1 MLTPRLL
8 PLLIALTLCTVSG
21 CEQRAGEQ
29 VPADQQ
35 PAAKL
40 TTLRVGLAALPPML
54 GNPYGSIGIPT
65 IYTWAAMFDALT
77 YVTVSGEVAPA
88 LATSWEAVDEN
99 TWRFELRRGVRFHNG
114 EPFNAAAIVAA
125 VAYLTS
131 PEAVRDTIAREMRV
145 LESAEVVDDHTVL
158 IHTREPA
165 ALLPANM
172 AQMFIVAPRRWERLG
187 PEGFARE
194 PSGTGPFRL
203 ARWVENGAELEAF
216 PESWRPPRVDRLSFK
231 QMPDQIARIQGIQTG
246 QLDIAVALSPED
258 AAALESTAGRLDYG
272 PSASVL
278 GIAFILEGLAQ
289 EHPLM
294 DQRVR
299 QALNYAV
306 DKERYLAVLFPGHS
320 RPASQPATAAAFGYN
335 DELLPYPF
343 DPARARA
350 LLTAAGYPEGFSFT
364 MEAAVGGGAADAAV
378 YQTVANDLSAIGVN
392 MRIQVIPIS
401 QLIRRIQGG
410 GWGGQAFGMN
420 YNAERTTD
428 GLRFTRLHSC
438 IPRSPWFCD
447 EQLTA
452 RIQRANSTWDL
463 REKRAQIRAILAA
476 YRDQAVA
483 IWLHEIVYVQGIGP
497 RVQGFRQDNAFIRYD
512 LIELKDQT

>member
-1 MLTPRLL
+1 MLPSR
-8 PLLIALTLCTVSG
+8 PLTILIVLVLCTVNG
-21 CEQRAGEQ
+21 CGQRAANEPPGDEQ
-29 VPADQQ
+29 PE
-35 PAAKL
+35 AKM

-54 GNPYGSIGIPT
+54 GNPYGSISIPT

-77 YVTVSGEVAPA
+77 YVTVSGQVEPA

-99 TWRFELRRGVRFHNG
+99 TWRFELRRGVTFHNG

-125 VAYLTS
+125 IAYLTS

-145 LESAEVVDDHTVL
+145 LERAEAIDEHAVL

-172 AQMFIVAPRRWERLG
+172 AQMFVVAPQQWQRLG

-194 PSGTGPFRL
+194 PAGTGPFRL
-203 ARWVENGAELEAF
+203 VRWVENGAELEAF
-216 PESWRPPRVDRLSFK
+216 RESWRPPRVDRLIFK

-258 AAALESTAGRLDYG
+258 AAALEAAAGQLDYG

-278 GIAFILEGLAQ
+278 GIAFILEGLDQ
-289 EHPLM
+289 DHPLR

-306 DKERYLAVLFPGHS
+306 DKERYLEVLFGGHS

-335 DELLPYPF
+335 DDLLPYRF
-343 DPARARA
+343 DPARARQ
-350 LLTAAGYPEGFSFT
+350 LLTEAGYPDGFSFT

-463 REKRAQIRAILAA
+463 AKKRAQIRAILAA
-476 YRDQAVA
+476 YREQAVA
-483 IWLHEIVYVQGIGP
+483 IWLHEIVYAQGIGP
-497 RVQGFRQDNAFIRYD
+497 RVKGFQQDNAFIRYD
-512 LIELKDQT
+512 LIELDNQD